1 MAAELALLVIVSAFL
16 HAAWNAI
23 LKRRPDPESAVV
35 GVLVAAGVSSAILAV
50 VRGSA
55 FPPPEA
61 LLWSLLSG
69 VVEAAYF
76 MTLARALSRAP
87 LGSVYT
93 VVRGGA
99 LVLVWPVSIVFFA
112 EHVTPLIALGTLL
125 VLVGLAAAGSSESRV
140 PALRVLEEAEAE
152 AEAEA
157 IPPPAR
163 VPALARASAASLPG
177 GTFRGSHPSL
187 APMRRSAPSFADA
200 TDIPSY
206 HPQASAKKTLRWAV
220 ICAVFAAA
228 YQLGCK
234 VALVKGGTTDA
245 VVAITMLTA
254 AAVQLVWVGRERR
267 AAALSELR
275 RAPLAIVG
283 AGLLCTLGFVLFV
296 RAMSEGGAGLLTTL
310 RNTSIL
316 FAQGLAL
323 LGGERPKRLAVVGA
337 IIVTAGAVLLS
348 F

>member
-35 GVLVAAGVSSAILAV
+35 GVLVAAGVSSTVLAV

-55 FPPPEA
+55 FPSTEA
-61 LLWSLLSG
+61 LLWSLGSG

-99 LVLVWPVSIVFFA
+99 LVLVWPVSIIFFD
-112 EHVTPLIALGTLL
+112 ERVTPLIALGTLL
-125 VLVGLAAAGSSESRV
+125 VLIGLGAAGASESRV
-140 PALRVLEEAEAE
+140 PALRVLEEAD
-152 AEAEA
+152 A
-157 IPPPAR
+157 IPPAPR
-163 VPALARASAASLPG
+163 VPALARASAASLPAVASA
-177 GTFRGSHPSL
+177 GTYRGSHPSL

-200 TDIPSY
+200 TDVPSF
-206 HPQASAKKTLRWAV
+206 HPSTHAKKTLHWAV

-234 VALVKGGTTDA
+234 VALVKGGTTDT

-254 AAVQLVWVGRERR
+254 AAVQLAWVGRERR
-267 AAALSELR
+267 AAAMKELR
-275 RAPLAIVG
+275 TAPLAIIG
-283 AGLLCTLGFVLFV
+283 AGLLCTLAFVLFV
-296 RAMSEGGAGLLTTL
+296 RAMSGGGAGLLTTL

-323 LGGERPKRLAVVGA
+323 LGGERPKRLAVIGAVIVTGGA
-337 IIVTAGAVLLS
+337 ILLS